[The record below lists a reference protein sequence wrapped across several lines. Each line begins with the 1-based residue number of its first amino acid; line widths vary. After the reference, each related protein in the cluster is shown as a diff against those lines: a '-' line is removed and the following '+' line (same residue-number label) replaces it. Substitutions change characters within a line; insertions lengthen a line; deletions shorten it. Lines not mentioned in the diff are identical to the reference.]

1 MKVLITG
8 GAGYVGTELVHALL
22 LNEQIREIVVYDNLS
37 RQHCNFFIGHRKFDS
52 RVRFRNADIL
62 DGRSLSEELKGVDV
76 VVHLAANVQK
86 AYRDLD
92 VDSLEQ
98 VNNWGSSEL
107 VNAIESQGVARSI
120 YLSSSAIYGFSEALI
135 SMQHVPAPVTAYG
148 ISKHKGERHFDR
160 LLKKGHEGYII
171 RSANVFG
178 YSRSM
183 RFDGV
188 MNRFVFDA
196 NFKRKLCI
204 NGNGS
209 QRRPFIS
216 VEQLVDV
223 LVAAV
228 SGSLQP
234 GYYNAVDSSRSLND
248 IVEVLFEIY
257 PDLELIYANQDMPVQ
272 HMEVEASTELA
283 ELIEKGRDEL
293 GMLLRDFVSHFTFQ
307 V

>member
-1 MKVLITG
+1 MKILITG

-37 RQHCNFFIGHRKFDS
+37 RQHYNFFIGHRKFDS

-86 AYRDLD
+86 AHRDLD

-107 VNAIESQGVARSI
+107 VNAIESLSIPRSI
-120 YLSSSAIYGFSEALI
+120 YLSSSAVYGYSNELI
-135 SMQHVPAPVTAYG
+135 PMHHAPAPVTAYG
-148 ISKHKGERHFDR
+148 LSKYKGERHFDR
-160 LLKKGHEGYII
+160 LLNKGHEGYII

-188 MNRFVFDA
+188 INRFIFDA

-204 NGNGS
+204 HGNGS
-209 QRRPFIS
+209 QRRPFIA
-216 VEQLVDV
+216 VDQLVEV

-228 SGSLQP
+228 AGSLQP
-234 GYYNAVDSSRSLND
+234 GYYNAVDSNRSLND
-248 IVEVLFEIY
+248 VVEVLFEIY
-257 PDLELIYANQDMPVQ
+257 SDLELIYTNQDMPVQ
-272 HMEVEASTELA
+272 HMEVEASA
-283 ELIEKGRDEL
+283 ELVSLIGQGRNEL
-293 GMLLRDFVSHFTFQ
+293 RNILSEFASHFTFKK
-307 V
+307 